1 MQQYHDQEWGV
12 PVRDDQKLFECLIL
26 EGAQAGLSWRTV
38 LARRAGYRE
47 VFLHWNIA
55 KLAQVSDSF
64 LEAASQ
70 DPKIIRHRQKIWSV
84 RTNAQVFLRLQKE
97 FGSFANYLWSWSN
110 AEIIQNFPRK
120 ISDLPST
127 SPLAKK
133 ISADLRQRGMYFVGP
148 TIIYAYLQ
156 AVGVIDDH
164 LIDCDWKTSKHKK

>member
-38 LARRAGYRE
+38 LSRRTGYRE

-127 SPLAKK
+127 SPLAKR
-133 ISADLRQRGMYFVGP
+133 ISIDLRQRGMCFMGAR
-148 TIIYAYLQ
+148 IIYAYLQ

-164 LIDCDWKTSKHKK
+164 LIDCDWKTSKYKK